1 MSLNYDF
8 CGVNADYKDD
18 AVWPI
23 TSALIWGTMSVG
35 LNAITE
41 KNWEEFYVRC
51 HAIETIN
58 GAWLLDKDL
67 KGRPITA
74 EDVKSHVGLHT
85 NADTR
90 TKAEF
95 QKDIYRRFV
104 DQANRNIILELKTTE
119 ERENA

>member
-1 MSLNYDF
+1 MSLNYDLR
-8 CGVNADYKDD
+8 GVKADYKDD
-18 AVWPI
+18 DVWPI

-41 KNWEEFYVRC
+41 KNWEQFYIRC

-58 GAWLLDKDL
+58 GAWLLDRDR

-85 NADTR
+85 NAIIR
-90 TKAEF
+90 TKSQF
-95 QKDIYRRFV
+95 QKDIYLRFV
-104 DQANRNIILELKTTE
+104 DQANRNITLDLKTTE